1 MIAQQE
7 YRALFI
13 WHRLQSSIS
22 AAFRL
27 SRHRFLIRQGRSIG
41 YFHRLSAVLRFP
53 FKPLPNYPSLT
64 AGMVQADVYHQA
76 VKPGIKTRS
85 AVKLLDPREGAQ
97 KGLLRE
103 ILGFFNVMREIESDP
118 KCLLHIF
125 PHENL
130 KNFALSLLTKR
141 HNLFIPKVLLSSLV
155 HWNPDFANLPQDA
168 LRGIPTIV

>member
-7 YRALFI
+7 CRALFI
-13 WHRLQSSIS
+13 RHRLQSPIS

-27 SRHRFLIRQGRSIG
+27 SRHRFLIRRGRSIG
-41 YFHRLSAVLRFP
+41 YFHGLSAALRFP
-53 FKPLPNYPSLT
+53 FKPLPNYPSFT

-76 VKPGIKTRS
+76 VEPGIKTRS
-85 AVKLLDPREGAQ
+85 AVKLLNPREGTQ

-103 ILGFFNVMREIESDP
+103 ILSFFSVMREIESDP

-155 HWNPDFANLPQDA
+155 HLKSVATEPASG
-168 LRGIPTIV
+168 RVSSIPTIV